1 MPAKVVVIGFDAME
15 ATLVEQWAGEGKLP
29 TFRELGESATMFR
42 PTNRVDTLPGTTWL
56 EIGTG
61 RLGGTIGWYWNR
73 WQAVAGEAH
82 LRRVGESDADMTAVW
97 KLASDAGHTV
107 AAIDVPQAAPAPG
120 LNGVQLREWGDH
132 EIAFGLGSEP
142 PSFADDVI
150 RRFGPYPGP
159 NGDACEVHETEAD
172 FRHLRRGL
180 IDGAETKGRMLRT
193 LLDEGDWDL
202 FFAAFTE
209 THCVSHQFWQFFDES
224 SSWFEPTQSSEL
236 RTAIPDVYAALDS
249 SLGHVLAGVDKETFV
264 FVLLSHGMGQ
274 SYGGPQLLPEVLV
287 RLGYG
292 SGQGAASNVRS
303 RIPAS
308 VKTAIKAIIRGSLRR
323 RLQTA
328 AGSLSQPL
336 ESPVTRAMAV
346 PNGRRGAIRLNVKGR
361 DPFGSIEPG
370 AEYDAVCAEL
380 AEAIEELEMAGT
392 GEPAVVSV
400 VRTDSVY
407 GEETHPN
414 IPDLIVQFA
423 ESRPLTAVRSA
434 RVGTVKAPIE
444 EFAGDRSGDHTPHS
458 RLWVR
463 GPGIARGH
471 VVEGGDLLDLAPTV
485 LELLGAP
492 VPEALHGKPLPL
504 AAPAAV

>member
-15 ATLVEQWAGEGKLP
+15 ATLVEQWAAEGKLP
-29 TFRELGESATMFR
+29 TFRELGESATLFR

-73 WQAVAGEAH
+73 WQAVAGEAQ
-82 LRRVGESDADMTAVW
+82 LRQVGEGDADMTAVW

-107 AAIDVPQAAPAPG
+107 AALDVPQSAPAPG

-132 EIAFGLGSEP
+132 EIAFGFGSEP
-142 PSFADDVI
+142 SSFADDVI
-150 RRFGPYPGP
+150 RRFGTYPGP
-159 NGDACEVHETEAD
+159 NGDACEVHETEED
-172 FRHLRRGL
+172 FHRLRRGL
-180 IDGAETKGRMLRT
+180 IDGAQSKGRMFRT

-209 THCVSHQFWQFFDES
+209 SHCVSHQFWHFFDES
-224 SSWFEPTQSSEL
+224 SSWFEPTKSSEL
-236 RTAIPDVYAALDS
+236 RTAIPDVYAELDS
-249 SLGHVLAGVDKETFV
+249 SLGHLLAGVDQDTFV
-264 FVLLSHGMGQ
+264 FVLLSHGMSQ
-274 SYGGPQLLPEVLV
+274 SYGGPQLLPDVLV

-292 SGQGAASNVRS
+292 SGHGAASNIRS
-303 RIPAS
+303 RLPSPA
-308 VKTAIKAIIRGSLRR
+308 KRAIKAIIRGSIRR
-323 RLQTA
+323 RLQAT
-328 AGSLSQPL
+328 AGSLPQPL
-336 ESPVTRAMAV
+336 ESPLTRAIAV
-346 PNGRRGAIRLNVKGR
+346 PNGRRGGIRLNVKGR

-380 AEAIEELEMAGT
+380 AEAIEELEVVDT
-392 GEPAVVSV
+392 GEPAVASV
-400 VRTDSVY
+400 VRADSVY

-434 RVGTVKAPIE
+434 RVGTVKAPIL

-492 VPEALHGKPLPL
+492 VPETLHGRPLPL
-504 AAPAAV
+504 SAPAAV